1 LPRAYTTFTLVPDAE
16 PKLGGSFEGEKMTR
30 RRFQRGSIYKKGKRK
45 KVWVARFFEDV
56 IAPDGALTRIRRSER
71 LGTIT
76 EIPTRRQAEQVLL
89 DRLRLFNSSD
99 YRPSSSCTLREYAE
113 NRWLPEVLPTLK
125 HSTKK
130 HYQYAL
136 RVHVYPA
143 LGGMQLRLINRDVV
157 QDFIS
162 TKLRSGLSWRTVKGI
177 RTVLGTVMSA
187 AEMAELIPSNPVRK
201 TRFPRRGLTKQRAE
215 IAPEK
220 IQELLDALPEPSR
233 SLAWLLVLTGLR
245 IGEALALRWRNI
257 DLVRGELRVTQTVY
271 DGHFDVPK
279 TQRSQRSVPLGPK
292 AVEILTARK
301 PSVTNPEAL
310 VFATREGSAFDR
322 HNLTNRQL
330 KSTCK
335 KLGLVGVNWHWLR
348 HANATLL
355 DAVGTPL
362 GTVQALLG
370 HSSPEITRETYLHSI
385 PADARAAV
393 EKVEDLLKRP
403 KLTQVPI
410 PWGDGSPLIQ

>member
-1 LPRAYTTFTLVPDAE
+1 
-16 PKLGGSFEGEKMTR
+16 MTR
-30 RRFQRGSIYKKGKRK
+30 RRFQRGSIYKRGKRK

-56 IAPDGALTRIRRSER
+56 IAPDGAVTRIRRSEI
-71 LGTIT
+71 LGLIT
-76 EIPTRRQAEQVLL
+76 EIPTRRQAEQVLQ

-125 HSTKK
+125 HSTNK
-130 HYQYAL
+130 HYQYVL
-136 RVHVYPA
+136 RVHVYPV

-162 TKLRSGLSWRTVKGI
+162 AKLRSGLSWRTVKGI
-177 RTVLGTVMSA
+177 RTAFGTLMGA

-201 TRFPRRGLTKQRAE
+201 TRFPRRGPTKQRAE
-215 IAPEK
+215 IAPGK
-220 IQELLDALPEPSR
+220 IQELLDALPEPSQ
-233 SLAWLLVLTGLR
+233 SVAWLLVLTGLR
-245 IGEALALRWRNI
+245 IGELLALRWQNI
-257 DLVRGELRVTQTVY
+257 DLEKKELRVTHSVY

-279 TQRSQRSVPLGPK
+279 TPRSQRSVPLGSK
-292 AVEILTARK
+292 AVEILTKRK
-301 PSVTNPEAL
+301 PSVANPEAL
-310 VFATREGSAFDR
+310 VFATRQGSAFDR

-330 KSTCK
+330 KNTCK

-370 HSSPEITRETYLHSI
+370 HSSSEITREVYLHSI
-385 PADARAAV
+385 PADARTAV

-410 PWGDGSPLIQ
+410 SWGNGSPLIQ